1 MEEKIEQGLIRGSI
15 DIISEEKIQIL
26 LEQMIKCICKI
37 EGAKNGTGFFCKITY
52 EDKLIPVLMTN
63 YHIIDP
69 DYYESKKNIIVSTK
83 ENRIVININENKILY
98 SSPINEYDL
107 IIIKLNESKN
117 EQNQYLEIDSK
128 IFSDNSEKAFE
139 DESIYILHYP
149 NGGKSSISFGY
160 GFNQINNYEMKH
172 LCNTEN
178 CSSGSPILSL
188 SSGKILGIHRG
199 CIRKKDGILS
209 NFGTFLK
216 FPLNELNHNK
226 IYNII
231 SIIDNE
237 NNKSSA
243 KNHKNINYKYNALI
257 DFFTETENKL
267 NYDIVKHL
275 LNKIG
280 NFIMN
285 EEELFNSE
293 NSIQSFKLLD
303 SIQKALILNKL
314 ELENLNKTKYVANIL
329 QFKENFL
336 KKIKKKEIN
345 YDSIKHIMFNPKVR
359 EIFKEKLSILFFNN
373 NEIIDEN
380 LMVLKKLFCE
390 IIVFIKFINDIN
402 RIFKTFYENQY
413 NNNIDKLEKIKNI
426 IYLETWDKIEKSE
439 IKKEIDDMHNIFSP
453 EEFKMKLALSDS
465 LIFMQLYKVNKLKN
479 IHFKTEEEI
488 FQKTEKDFVQ
498 LKTLFI
504 NDNWSN
510 EIPEQILNE
519 CCKSLKY
526 QKEATLYGELRL
538 LKRIFE
544 IKDFNDL
551 DMERLTKDIEIINL
565 KKEIILTAN
574 SCIYFIDEFETEKT
588 DFYDELNKIRK
599 FLSKKNIDVEHI
611 VNAEKSLKKYG
622 INISELKEE
631 EGIYLNIMQ
640 SLYENDVSIK
650 LLLKI
655 NDENIKNL
663 QIHFSNEK
671 IQDIVNCSKFMN
683 DLSKEK
689 GKINDKM
696 LIENFIKK
704 VSEAKNISQSFLNY
718 SSIAKKVEEIL
729 A

>member
-1 MEEKIEQGLIRGSI
+1 
-15 DIISEEKIQIL
+15 
-26 LEQMIKCICKI
+26 
-37 EGAKNGTGFFCKITY
+37 
-52 EDKLIPVLMTN
+52 
-63 YHIIDP
+63 
-69 DYYESKKNIIVSTK
+69 
-83 ENRIVININENKILY
+83 
-98 SSPINEYDL
+98 
-107 IIIKLNESKN
+107 
-117 EQNQYLEIDSK
+117 
-128 IFSDNSEKAFE
+128 
-139 DESIYILHYP
+139 
-149 NGGKSSISFGY
+149 
-160 GFNQINNYEMKH
+160 MK
-172 LCNTEN
+172 
-178 CSSGSPILSL
+178 
-188 SSGKILGIHRG
+188 
-199 CIRKKDGILS
+199 
-209 NFGTFLK
+209 
-216 FPLNELNHNK
+216 LNHNK

-237 NNKSSA
+237 NNKISA

-293 NSIQSFKLLD
+293 NDIQSFKLLE

-314 ELENLNKTKYVANIL
+314 ELENLNKTKYVENIL
-329 QFKENFL
+329 QFKENIL
-336 KKIKKKEIN
+336 KKIKNREIN
-345 YDSIKHIMFNPKVR
+345 FEAIKKVFLPFNVR
-359 EIFKEKLSILFFNN
+359 KIFKEKLSILFFNN

-426 IYLETWDKIEKSE
+426 INLETWDKIEKSE

-465 LIFMQLYKVNKLKN
+465 LFFMQLYNVNKLKN
-479 IHFKTEEEI
+479 IHFKTDEEI
-488 FQKTEKDFVQ
+488 FQKTEGDFAQ

-504 NDNWSN
+504 SRNWQN

-574 SCIYFIDEFETEKT
+574 SYMYFIDEFETEKT

-599 FLSKKNIDVEHI
+599 FLSKKKIAIEHI
-611 VNAEKSLKKYG
+611 VNVEKSLKKYG
-622 INISELKEE
+622 INISDLKVE

-663 QIHFSNEK
+663 QIHFSNEE

>member
-1 MEEKIEQGLIRGSI
+1 
-15 DIISEEKIQIL
+15 
-26 LEQMIKCICKI
+26 
-37 EGAKNGTGFFCKITY
+37 
-52 EDKLIPVLMTN
+52 
-63 YHIIDP
+63 
-69 DYYESKKNIIVSTK
+69 
-83 ENRIVININENKILY
+83 
-98 SSPINEYDL
+98 
-107 IIIKLNESKN
+107 
-117 EQNQYLEIDSK
+117 
-128 IFSDNSEKAFE
+128 
-139 DESIYILHYP
+139 
-149 NGGKSSISFGY
+149 
-160 GFNQINNYEMKH
+160 MKH

-237 NNKSSA
+237 NNKISA

-267 NYDIVKHL
+267 NYDIVKPL

-285 EEELFNSE
+285 EEELFNSD

-336 KKIKKKEIN
+336 KKIKNREIN
-345 YDSIKHIMFNPKVR
+345 FEANKKVFLNANVR

-380 LMVLKKLFCE
+380 LMVLKKLFLE

-426 IYLETWDKIEKSE
+426 INLETWDKIEKSE

-465 LIFMQLYKVNKLKN
+465 LFFMQLYKVNKLKN
-479 IHFKTEEEI
+479 IHFKTDEEI
-488 FQKTEKDFVQ
+488 FQKTEDDFAQ

-504 NDNWSN
+504 SRNWQN

-526 QKEATLYGELRL
+526 QKEATLYSELRL

-544 IKDFNDL
+544 IKDFSDL
-551 DMERLTKDIEIINL
+551 DMLRLTKDIEVFNL

-574 SCIYFIDEFETEKT
+574 SYMYFIDEFETEKT
-588 DFYDELNKIRK
+588 DFYDELNKIRE
-599 FLSKKNIDVEHI
+599 FLSKINITLEHI

-622 INISELKEE
+622 INISDLKEE

-640 SLYENDVSIK
+640 SLYENNVSIK

-663 QIHFSNEK
+663 QIHFSNEE

-704 VSEAKNISQSFLNY
+704 ASEAKNITQSFLNY
-718 SSIAKKVEEIL
+718 SSIAKKVEEIFL
-729 A
+729 KNK

>member
-1 MEEKIEQGLIRGSI
+1 MDEKIEEGLIRGSI
-15 DIISEEKIQIL
+15 DIISVEKIQML

-37 EGAKNGTGFFCKITY
+37 EGAKKGTGFFCKITY
-52 EDKLIPVLMTN
+52 EDKLIPVIMTN

-69 DYYESKKNIIVSTK
+69 DYYESKKNIIVSTR

-117 EQNQYLEIDSK
+117 EQNQYLEIDNK

-149 NGGKSSISFGY
+149 SGGKPSISFGY

-216 FPLNELNHNK
+216 FPLNELNHNNINK
-226 IYNII
+226 DISKENII
-231 SIIDNE
+231 IND
-237 NNKSSA
+237 
-243 KNHKNINYKYNALI
+243 INYNYNDLI
-257 DFFTETENKL
+257 DFFTNNKNKL
-267 NYDIVKHL
+267 NYDIVKPI

-293 NSIQSFKLLD
+293 NDIQSFKLLE

-314 ELENLNKTKYVANIL
+314 ELENLNKTKYVENLL
-329 QFKENFL
+329 QFKENIL
-336 KKIKKKEIN
+336 KKIKNREIN
-345 YDSIKHIMFNPKVR
+345 FEAIKKVFLANGR
-359 EIFKEKLSILFFNN
+359 KIFKEKLSILFFNN

-380 LMVLKKLFCE
+380 LMVLKKLFRE
-390 IIVFIKFINDIN
+390 IIFFNKFINDIN

-426 IYLETWDKIEKSE
+426 INLETWDKIEKSE

-465 LIFMQLYKVNKLKN
+465 LFFMQLYKVNKLKN

-488 FQKTEKDFVQ
+488 FQKTEDDFAQ

-504 NDNWSN
+504 SRNWQN

-544 IKDFNDL
+544 IKDFDDL
-551 DMERLTKDIEIINL
+551 YMLRLTKDIEVINL

-574 SCIYFIDEFETEKT
+574 SYMYFIDEFETEKT

-599 FLSKKNIDVEHI
+599 FLSKKNIAIEHI
-611 VNAEKSLKKYG
+611 VNVEKSLKKYG
-622 INISELKEE
+622 INISDLKVE

-663 QIHFSNEK
+663 QIHFSNEE

-704 VSEAKNISQSFLNY
+704 VSETKNISQNFLNY
-718 SSIAKKVEEIL
+718 SSIAKKVKEFL

>member
-69 DYYESKKNIIVSTK
+69 DYYESKKNIIVSTR

-199 CIRKKDGILS
+199 CIREKDGKLI

-216 FPLNELNHNK
+216 FPLNELNHNNINK
-226 IYNII
+226 DISKENII
-231 SIIDNE
+231 IND
-237 NNKSSA
+237 
-243 KNHKNINYKYNALI
+243 INYNYNDLI
-257 DFFTETENKL
+257 DFFTNNKNKL

-293 NSIQSFKLLD
+293 NDIQSFKLLD

-314 ELENLNKTKYVANIL
+314 ELENLNKTKYVENIL
-329 QFKENFL
+329 QFKENIL
-336 KKIKKKEIN
+336 KKIKNREIN
-345 YDSIKHIMFNPKVR
+345 FEAIKKVFLPFNVR
-359 EIFKEKLSILFFNN
+359 KIFKEKLSILFFNN

-380 LMVLKKLFCE
+380 LMVLKKLFRE
-390 IIVFIKFINDIN
+390 IMVFNIFINNIN

-426 IYLETWDKIEKSE
+426 INLETWDKIEKSE

-465 LIFMQLYKVNKLKN
+465 LFFMQLYNVNKLKN

-488 FQKTEKDFVQ
+488 FQKTEDDFAQ

-504 NDNWSN
+504 SRNWQD

-588 DFYDELNKIRK
+588 DFYDELNKIRE
-599 FLSKKNIDVEHI
+599 FLSKKNIALEHI

-663 QIHFSNEK
+663 QIHFSNEE

-704 VSEAKNISQSFLNY
+704 VSEAKNITQSFLNY
-718 SSIAKKVEEIL
+718 SSIAKIVEIL

>member
-15 DIISEEKIQIL
+15 DIISAEKIQIL

-69 DYYESKKNIIVSTK
+69 DYYESKKNIIVSTR
-83 ENRIVININENKILY
+83 ENRIVININVNKILY
-98 SSPINEYDL
+98 SSLINEYDL

-199 CIRKKDGILS
+199 CIREKDGKLI

-216 FPLNELNHNK
+216 FPLNELNHNNINK
-226 IYNII
+226 DISKENII
-231 SIIDNE
+231 IND
-237 NNKSSA
+237 
-243 KNHKNINYKYNALI
+243 INYNYNDLI
-257 DFFTETENKL
+257 DFFTNNKNKL
-267 NYDIVKHL
+267 NYDIVKPL

-293 NSIQSFKLLD
+293 NDIQSFKLLE

-314 ELENLNKTKYVANIL
+314 ELENLNKTKYVENIL
-329 QFKENFL
+329 QFKENIL
-336 KKIKKKEIN
+336 KKIKNREIN
-345 YDSIKHIMFNPKVR
+345 FEAIKKVFLPVSVR

-380 LMVLKKLFCE
+380 LMVLKKLFLE
-390 IIVFIKFINDIN
+390 IIVFNENISNMN

-426 IYLETWDKIEKSE
+426 INLETWDKIEKSE
-439 IKKEIDDMHNIFSP
+439 IKKEIDDMHNIFSR

-465 LIFMQLYKVNKLKN
+465 LFFMQLYKVNKLKN
-479 IHFKTEEEI
+479 IHFKTDEEI
-488 FQKTEKDFVQ
+488 FQKTEDDFAQ

-504 NDNWSN
+504 SRNWQN

-526 QKEATLYGELRL
+526 QKEATLYSELRL

-544 IKDFNDL
+544 IKDFSDL
-551 DMERLTKDIEIINL
+551 DMLRLTKDIEVFNL

-574 SCIYFIDEFETEKT
+574 SYMYFIDELETEKT
-588 DFYDELNKIRK
+588 DFYDDLNKIRK
-599 FLSKKNIDVEHI
+599 FLSKKNIAIEHI
-611 VNAEKSLKKYG
+611 VNVEKSLKKYG
-622 INISELKEE
+622 INISDLKVE

-663 QIHFSNEK
+663 QIYFSNEE

-704 VSEAKNISQSFLNY
+704 VSEAKNITQSFLNY
-718 SSIAKKVEEIL
+718 SIIAIIVEEIL

>member
-37 EGAKNGTGFFCKITY
+37 EGAKNGTGFFCKIIY

-69 DYYESKKNIIVSTK
+69 DYYESKKNIIVSTR

-149 NGGKSSISFGY
+149 SGGKPSISFGY

-199 CIRKKDGILS
+199 CIREKDGKLI

-216 FPLNELNHNK
+216 FPLNELNHNNINK
-226 IYNII
+226 DISKENII
-231 SIIDNE
+231 IND
-237 NNKSSA
+237 
-243 KNHKNINYKYNALI
+243 INYNYNDLI
-257 DFFTETENKL
+257 DFFTNNKNKL

-293 NSIQSFKLLD
+293 NDIQSFKLLE

-314 ELENLNKTKYVANIL
+314 ELENLNKTKYVENIL
-329 QFKENFL
+329 QFKENIL
-336 KKIKKKEIN
+336 KKIKNREIN
-345 YDSIKHIMFNPKVR
+345 FEAIKKVFLPFNVR
-359 EIFKEKLSILFFNN
+359 KIFKEKLSILFFNN

-380 LMVLKKLFCE
+380 LMVLKKLFLE
-390 IIVFIKFINDIN
+390 IIVFNEIINDMN

-426 IYLETWDKIEKSE
+426 INLETWDKIEKSE

-465 LIFMQLYKVNKLKN
+465 LFFMQLYNLNKLKN
-479 IHFKTEEEI
+479 IHFKTDEEI
-488 FQKTEKDFVQ
+488 FQKTEGDFAQ

-504 NDNWSN
+504 SRNWQN

-526 QKEATLYGELRL
+526 QKEATLYRELRL

-599 FLSKKNIDVEHI
+599 FLSKKKIAVEHI

-704 VSEAKNISQSFLNY
+704 VSEAKNITQSFLNY

>member
-83 ENRIVININENKILY
+83 ENKIVININENKILY

-149 NGGKSSISFGY
+149 SGGKPSISFGY

-216 FPLNELNHNK
+216 FPLNELNHNNINK
-226 IYNII
+226 DISKENII
-231 SIIDNE
+231 IND
-237 NNKSSA
+237 
-243 KNHKNINYKYNALI
+243 INYNYNDLI
-257 DFFTETENKL
+257 DFFTNNKNKL
-267 NYDIVKHL
+267 NYDIVKPL

-293 NSIQSFKLLD
+293 NDIQSFKLLE

-314 ELENLNKTKYVANIL
+314 ELENLNKTKYVENIL
-329 QFKENFL
+329 QFKENIL
-336 KKIKKKEIN
+336 KKIKNREIN
-345 YDSIKHIMFNPKVR
+345 FEAIKKVFLANGR
-359 EIFKEKLSILFFNN
+359 KIFKEKLSILFFNN

-380 LMVLKKLFCE
+380 LMVLKKLFLE
-390 IIVFIKFINDIN
+390 IIVFNEIINDMN

-426 IYLETWDKIEKSE
+426 INLETWDKIEKSE
-439 IKKEIDDMHNIFSP
+439 IKKEIDDMHNIFSR

-465 LIFMQLYKVNKLKN
+465 LFFMQLYKVNKLKN
-479 IHFKTEEEI
+479 IHFKTDEEI
-488 FQKTEKDFVQ
+488 FQKTEDDFAQ

-504 NDNWSN
+504 SRNWQN

-544 IKDFNDL
+544 IKDFRDL
-551 DMERLTKDIEIINL
+551 DEERLTKDIEVINL

-574 SCIYFIDEFETEKT
+574 SYMYFIDEFETEKT

-599 FLSKKNIDVEHI
+599 FLSKKNIAIEHI

-663 QIHFSNEK
+663 QIHFSNEE

-704 VSEAKNISQSFLNY
+704 VSEAKNITQSFLNY
-718 SSIAKKVEEIL
+718 SIIAIIVEEIL

>member
-1 MEEKIEQGLIRGSI
+1 MDEKIEEGLIRGSI
-15 DIISEEKIQIL
+15 DIISVEKIQML

-83 ENRIVININENKILY
+83 ENKIIININENKILY

-149 NGGKSSISFGY
+149 SGGKPSISFGY

-216 FPLNELNHNK
+216 FPLNELNHNNINK
-226 IYNII
+226 DISKENII
-231 SIIDNE
+231 IND
-237 NNKSSA
+237 
-243 KNHKNINYKYNALI
+243 INYNYNDLI
-257 DFFTETENKL
+257 DFFTNNKNKL
-267 NYDIVKHL
+267 NYDIVKPL

-293 NSIQSFKLLD
+293 NNIQSFKLLE

-314 ELENLNKTKYVANIL
+314 ELENLNKTKYVENIL
-329 QFKENFL
+329 QFKENIL
-336 KKIKKKEIN
+336 KKIKNREIN
-345 YDSIKHIMFNPKVR
+345 FEAIKKVFLANGR
-359 EIFKEKLSILFFNN
+359 KIFKEKLSILFFNN

-380 LMVLKKLFCE
+380 LMVLKKLFLE
-390 IIVFIKFINDIN
+390 IIVFNEIINDMN

-426 IYLETWDKIEKSE
+426 INLETWDKIEKSE

-465 LIFMQLYKVNKLKN
+465 LFFMQLYKVNKLKN
-479 IHFKTEEEI
+479 IHFKTDEEI
-488 FQKTEKDFVQ
+488 FQKTEDDFAQ

-504 NDNWSN
+504 SRNWQN

-544 IKDFNDL
+544 IKDFHDL
-551 DMERLTKDIEIINL
+551 DEERLTKDIEVINL

-599 FLSKKNIDVEHI
+599 FLSKKNIAIEHI
-611 VNAEKSLKKYG
+611 VNVEKSLKKYG
-622 INISELKEE
+622 INISDLKVE

-663 QIHFSNEK
+663 QIHFSNEE

-704 VSEAKNISQSFLNY
+704 VSEAKNITQSFLNY
-718 SSIAKKVEEIL
+718 SSIAIIVEEIL